1 MPIRKEHAGE
11 LAAAE
16 GRPAHWA
23 SRPGWALLLL
33 LLAQLGHCRH
43 RSRCP
48 RQQRIRCAQGR
59 TRWTVVFIATGSDAL
74 SLSLGERAALPPPVV
89 LPSPAAD
96 PVPGT
101 PPVTVNPSGEGDPL
115 CCSAC
120 RFGQDV
126 PVFPGVSTCSA
137 PLARKHVGV
146 G

>member
-59 TRWTVVFIATGSDAL
+59 TRWTVVFIGTGSDAL
-74 SLSLGERAALPPPVV
+74 DLPLGERAALPPPVA
-89 LPSPAAD
+89 LPSTAAD

-101 PPVTVNPSGEGDPL
+101 TSVTVNPAGMGDPI
-115 CCSAC
+115 CVSAC
-120 RFGQDV
+120 KFGSDAHFVQ
-126 PVFPGVSTCSA
+126 GYYTW
-137 PLARKHVGV
+137 
-146 G
+146 